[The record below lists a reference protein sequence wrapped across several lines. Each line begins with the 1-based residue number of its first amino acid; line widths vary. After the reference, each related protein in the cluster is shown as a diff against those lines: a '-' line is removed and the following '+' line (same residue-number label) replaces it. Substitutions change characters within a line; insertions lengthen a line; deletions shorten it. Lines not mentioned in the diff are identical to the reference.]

1 MYELGDIVSLK
12 GSFYITFMYKG
23 KYYCVNTARVGDVSE
38 VATHWMGYKK
48 FSELQEAA
56 KDEHDARAMVV
67 VAEEHGT
74 DPAKAG
80 EIYNRMMLFKKKKGR
95 LVWVPLEA
103 LRFNDLNDLLHRKE
117 YYYQDGVERGMLKYE
132 ITEVAN

>member
-23 KYYCVNTARVGDVSE
+23 KYYCVNTRNVAE
-38 VATHWMGYKK
+38 VATNWIGCKTL
-48 FSELQEAA
+48 SELKEAA
-56 KDEHDARAMVV
+56 KDKRDARAMVV
-67 VAEEHGT
+67 MAEEHGT
-74 DPAKAG
+74 EPAQVG
-80 EIYNRMMLFKKKKGR
+80 DIYNRMMLFKKKKGR

-117 YYYQDGVERGMLKYE
+117 YYYKNGDERAMFKYV

>member
-38 VATHWMGYKK
+38 VANKWLGYKK
-48 FSELQEAA
+48 LSELKEAA
-56 KDEHDARAMVV
+56 KDERDTRAMAVIDTNPD
-67 VAEEHGT
+67 EK
-74 DPAKAG
+74 PAKAG
-80 EIYNRMMLFKKKKGR
+80 DIYNHMMLFKKKKGR

-103 LRFNDLNDLLHRKE
+103 LRSNDLNDLLHRKN
-117 YYYQDGVERGMLKYE
+117 YYYKNGDECRMFKYE

>member
-1 MYELGDIVSLK
+1 MYELGDILSFK
-12 GSFYITFMYKG
+12 GIFYITFMYKG
-23 KYYCVNTARVGDVSE
+23 KYYCVNTRNVAE
-38 VATHWMGYKK
+38 VATNWIGYKTL
-48 FSELQEAA
+48 SELKEAA
-56 KDEHDARAMVV
+56 KDERDAKAMVV

-74 DPAKAG
+74 KPAQVG
-80 EIYNRMMLFKKKKGR
+80 DIYDHMMLFKKKKGR

-117 YYYQDGVERGMLKYE
+117 YYYQDGEEHVMFKYE

>member
-23 KYYCVNTARVGDVSE
+23 KYYCVNTNHMADVSK
-38 VATHWMGYKK
+38 VATRWLGRNTLK
-48 FSELQEAA
+48 ELKEAVEN
-56 KDEHDARAMVV
+56 KEDAEATVV
-67 VAEEHGT
+67 IAEEHGT

-80 EIYNRMMLFKKKKGR
+80 DIYNRMMLFKKKKGR

-103 LRFNDLNDLLHRKE
+103 LRFNDLNALLHRKE
-117 YYYQDGVERGMLKYE
+117 YYYRYGEEDGMLKHE
-132 ITEVAN
+132 IMEAAN